1 MRKTT
6 KPRLT
11 SHEKAVAAGDGAIA
25 AIKLLRARSDVSLR
39 DAAEIVRT
47 FLNKSTMAD
56 VQRAKEAFDAHRDTR
71 HAVGMERCLVVVG
84 YADGREPFR
93 LLSRVDAD
101 LGLDDMP
108 DPPLTMTE
116 MQPVAFAAK
125 MAIAKVLV
133 ARRSKKGSP

>member
-11 SHEKAVAAGDGAIA
+11 SHEKAVAAGDGAVA
-25 AIKLLRARSDVSLR
+25 AIRRLRARSDVSLR

-56 VQRAKEAFDAHRDTR
+56 GQRAKEAFDAHRDAR

-84 YADGREPFR
+84 YVDGRDPLR
-93 LLSRVDAD
+93 LIGRVSAD

-108 DPPLTMTE
+108 MSPLTMAE
-116 MQPVAFAAK
+116 MQSVAFAAK
-125 MAIAKVLV
+125 MAISKVLV